1 MKTKKSSPCMEAGD
15 AVVDAVAFMDSEGM
29 MGSPGV
35 ILNVISP
42 SCSYIL
48 VKNIGFRVRVF
59 WV

>member
-1 MKTKKSSPCMEAGD
+1 MEAGD

-48 VKNIGFRVRVF
+48 VQNIGFRVRVF
-59 WV
+59 WFRVRV